1 METRNRSYLEV
12 AKSTPEEVQ
21 ARKKAAEERKRVR
34 EAQVEQPQNTAQEK
48 PAEENVDK
56 TVETVVETVAE
67 TVETGGVKQKQKRR
81 KLAKET
87 HSIDEN
93 PKISTTPGGGDATL
107 EEHERILRETRKE
120 LKKVQQQLE
129 EKERILNDSKA
140 FFRAGSNPKADT
152 TMDTTIRPP
161 VRWQGYNR
169 WAALFFSLGVQVDE
183 SDDELIDGLD
193 MNIRQMSRDIGY
205 PLKGREIDWEDIA
218 KIFKVRFTLIR
229 RGRKGKWESMHIP
242 AMANDDRIEVR
253 IELKNTAPMQ
263 YEVERRGSLER
274 LSPQMAEDPLQVMMD
289 MSEEINELVQDYKAR
304 LAELYEDGE
313 RVDEMENSEKV
324 DRLTKVGGSSSKS
337 KESETPVAPIIYV
350 SQGQLPYLSVFEYK
364 EVRYFVE
371 KARKY
376 YGTGGNPLIHPST
389 GLSESIKRLI
399 AQWWQS
405 RFDEGLQEDNN
416 WEHWLHKFQ
425 SLSIERLQPRIG
437 LDLVELQFSNDGIAK
452 TQKFAYDVHEAAMRK
467 SGPESELTYDD
478 DVQMATDI
486 IKVAKKKVPEF
497 AEKFYNFLHRR
508 KEQKVEGTIW
518 EAVLSEITSTLQAEK
533 TSLSTINARVRGDAK
548 NNNNNSNYSNNNRGR
563 EYQRNSNN
571 SYNNNY
577 GYERQKSC
585 WQCFGRLAPRGHSV
599 AECPEFETY
608 AANNPFSA
616 VVQRVRERNAN
627 NNNTNNNNP
636 NPKDTTTPPD
646 GKDAAGGNAQG
657 GGGGQYNPP
666 PFVRNDGGYSGG
678 RYGGGRFGGYGGG
691 RFNHGGYNG
700 GGRFQ
705 NRGGFS
711 QRGGRQNFGRGR
723 GRGRT

>member
-1 METRNRSYLEV
+1 MPDS
-12 AKSTPEEVQ
+12 
-21 ARKKAAEERKRVR
+21 
-34 EAQVEQPQNTAQEK
+34 
-48 PAEENVDK
+48 
-56 TVETVVETVAE
+56 VAE
-67 TVETGGVKQKQKRR
+67 QKQKRR
-81 KLAKET
+81 KLAKEA

-93 PKISTTPGGGDATL
+93 PKISTTPGGGDTRV
-107 EEHERILRETRKE
+107 EEHERILKETRKE
-120 LKKVQQQLE
+120 LKKLQQQLE

-205 PLKGREIDWEDIA
+205 PLKGREIEWEDIA

-304 LAELYEDGE
+304 LAELYEEGE
-313 RVDEMENSEKV
+313 RVDEMEDSEKV
-324 DRLTKVGGSSSKS
+324 ERSSKS
-337 KESETPVAPIIYV
+337 KETPVAPIIYV
-350 SQGQLPYLSVFEYK
+350 SQGQLPYLAVFEYK
-364 EVRYFVE
+364 EVRFFIE

-399 AQWWQS
+399 AQWWHL
-405 RFDEGLQEDNN
+405 RFDEVLQADIN
-416 WEHWLHKFQ
+416 WENWLLKFQ

-437 LDLVELQFSNDGIAK
+437 IDLIELQFGNDGIAK
-452 TQKFAYDVHEAAMRK
+452 TQKFAYDVYEAAMRK
-467 SGPESELTYDD
+467 SGPDSELTHDD
-478 DVQMATDI
+478 DVQMAMDI

-627 NNNTNNNNP
+627 NSNNNNNNNA
-636 NPKDTTTPPD
+636 NPKDAATPTD
-646 GKDAAGGNAQG
+646 GKDATGVNPQG

-666 PFVRNDGGYSGG
+666 PFARNDGNHSGG

-700 GGRFQ
+700 GRYGGGGRYQ
-705 NRGGFS
+705 GRGDFS
-711 QRGGRQNFGRGR
+711 QRGGRQSFGRGR
-723 GRGRT
+723 GRMRT